1 MPPST
6 AASKKQKQRQ
16 TLTLAQLASYD
27 DFLTDSLVDHAFY
40 WTTIPKNR
48 NSYHPSRGVREEDI
62 AQIIQNE
69 IVVNKDLDAAE
80 CKLLATD
87 GFRKFFNALKTDK
100 AKDDF
105 KRHLRR
111 YTQIYLP
118 DCPFEV
124 NSTNRYTIVSHE
136 AAITARRFIRRS
148 ENIRYLAGTQVNI
161 SPEEERE
168 MTARKKDFSI
178 IISARNKCASL
189 FMGPARFANH
199 DCGANAKLM
208 TTGTAGIEIIA
219 TRNIEVGEEIT
230 VTYADN
236 YFGEDNCECLCKTCE
251 DRCANGW
258 APAEGQ
264 IPVKKSIEESLLDG
278 YSLRRRRRD
287 DSTGPPSRTPSVA
300 PDIRPRVS
308 KSRLRSAKSGRDSL
322 AVDSPICDTLS
333 PDKKRSFD
341 SLVTPPITPSKR
353 RKLSANQAVQRP
365 TESGSSRDSSSAS
378 GSVRSMSLTSGSN
391 EDGSV
396 TDITEPEKDTPE
408 PSQRQ
413 TNEGLVKEE
422 ECEESP
428 EQVLAMAAPFSSQ
441 RFNQK
446 DTPAA
451 TSAETSSAPTREAS
465 VATTRSIPISSLCDP
480 PPPSFLPTSLDVTDA
495 RHTAYPR
502 NAPASSTTTTKKPIM
517 SIAAAMCESISPR
530 RVAMSESCALSF
542 SGNSSLKLMQVDQMA
557 PTAERLAGSRLEH
570 VPQETSTVEALT
582 SIEQSEAVTGSHS
595 SETVQGVKVEALAS
609 TANPRPDQAHVKVC
623 AEVDETTAT
632 TGAAADQPPLKKRK
646 YQRRTFIKETTPP
659 AKRRTP
665 GDYTLTPLL
674 LSEPQTAWVRC
685 TNCETAFV
693 QQNAYYTKASCPRCE
708 RHSKLYGYIWPKTE
722 KVGPRDKE
730 ERILDHR
737 VIHRFLGRDDEARI
751 RGRKRP
757 TTGAPSEAGEEDA
770 GSDGF
775 GGGKATPRY
784 RLGNKR
790 PRAAGPDSGEAE
802 DCAGLRRSGRM
813 RRVSTKVAEL

>member
-1 MPPST
+1 MPPS
-6 AASKKQKQRQ
+6 AASKKQKQA
-16 TLTLAQLASYD
+16 LTLAQLASYD
-27 DFLTDSLVDHAFY
+27 DFLTDALVDHAFY

-48 NSYHPSRGVREEDI
+48 NGYHPSRGIREEEI
-62 AQIIQNE
+62 TQIIQSE
-69 IVVNKDLDAAE
+69 IVVNKDLEAAE
-80 CKLLATD
+80 RKLLATD

-105 KRHLRR
+105 KRHMRR
-111 YTQIYLP
+111 YTQVYLP

-136 AAITARRFIRRS
+136 AAITARRFIRRN
-148 ENIRYLAGTQVNI
+148 ENIKYLAGTQVNI

-178 IISARNKCASL
+178 IISSRSKCASL

-219 TRNIEVGEEIT
+219 TRNIEAGEEIT
-230 VTYADN
+230 VTYAEN
-236 YFGEDNCECLCKTCE
+236 YFGEDNCECLCRTCE
-251 DRCANGW
+251 NKCVNGW

-264 IPVKKSIEESLLDG
+264 VMVKKSIEESLMDG

-287 DSTGPPSRTPSVA
+287 DSSGPSSRTPSVT

-308 KSRLRSAKSGRDSL
+308 KSRLRGGKSARDSL
-322 AVDSPICDTLS
+322 AVDSPMSDALS
-333 PDKKRSFD
+333 PDKKRSLD

-353 RKLSANQAVQRP
+353 RKLSATQSAPAP
-365 TESGSSRDSSSAS
+365 TEHVSSRDSSAS
-378 GSVRSMSLTSGSN
+378 ESVRSMSLTSGSN

-408 PSQRQ
+408 PSQARKA
-413 TNEGLVKEE
+413 ELVKEE
-422 ECEESP
+422 DCEELT
-428 EQVLAMAAPFSSQ
+428 EQVLAQAAPFSSQ
-441 RFNQK
+441 RLVK
-446 DTPAA
+446 TASTA
-451 TSAETSSAPTREAS
+451 SVETSSSTREAS

-480 PPPSFLPTSLDVTDA
+480 PPPPSASSMRDKSVAGAMAFSSDA
-495 RHTAYPR
+495 V
-502 NAPASSTTTTKKPIM
+502 SSTTRPVM
-517 SIAAAMCESISPR
+517 SIAAAMCENISPR
-530 RVAMSESCALSF
+530 RVAMSDASI
-542 SGNSSLKLMQVDQMA
+542 SGRNSLKIMQV
-557 PTAERLAGSRLEH
+557 ERMVSTKEPLASPRH
-570 VPQETSTVEALT
+570 FVQEASTVEALT
-582 SIEQSEAVTGSHS
+582 SIEQDAPIIRS
-595 SETVQGVKVEALAS
+595 SETVQSLKVEAPTS
-609 TANPRPDQAHVKVC
+609 TENPAPIMDNIKVC
-623 AEVDETTAT
+623 AVVDETME
-632 TGAAADQPPLKKRK
+632 AADQPPLKKRK

-659 AKRRTP
+659 AKTRTP

-685 TNCETAFV
+685 MNCETAFV
-693 QQNAYYTKASCPRCE
+693 QQNAYYTKSSCPRCE

-722 KVGPRDKE
+722 RAGPRDKE

-737 VIHRFLGRDDEARI
+737 LIHRFLGRDDEARI

-770 GSDGF
+770 GSE
-775 GGGKATPRY
+775 GGGKATPKY
-784 RLGNKR
+784 RIGNR
-790 PRAAGPDSGEAE
+790 RQRAADEDSGEAE
-802 DCAGLRRSGRM
+802 DTTGLRRSGRM
-813 RRVSTKVAEL
+813 RKASIKVAGE

>member
-1 MPPST
+1 MPPS
-6 AASKKQKQRQ
+6 AASKKQKQA
-16 TLTLAQLASYD
+16 LTLAQLASYD
-27 DFLTDSLVDHAFY
+27 DFLTDALVDHAFY

-48 NSYHPSRGVREEDI
+48 NGYHPSRGIREEEI
-62 AQIIQNE
+62 TQIIQSE
-69 IVVNKDLDAAE
+69 IVVNKDLEAAE
-80 CKLLATD
+80 RKLLATD

-105 KRHLRR
+105 KRHMRR
-111 YTQIYLP
+111 YTQVYLP

-136 AAITARRFIRRS
+136 AAITARRFIRRN
-148 ENIRYLAGTQVNI
+148 ENIKYLAGTQVNI

-178 IISARNKCASL
+178 IISSRSKCASL

-219 TRNIEVGEEIT
+219 TRNIEAGEEIT
-230 VTYADN
+230 VTYAEN
-236 YFGEDNCECLCKTCE
+236 YFGEDNCECLCRTCE
-251 DRCANGW
+251 NKCVNGW

-264 IPVKKSIEESLLDG
+264 VMVKKSIEESLMDG

-287 DSTGPPSRTPSVA
+287 DSSGPSSRTPSVT

-308 KSRLRSAKSGRDSL
+308 KSRLRGGKSARDSL
-322 AVDSPICDTLS
+322 AVDSPMSDALS
-333 PDKKRSFD
+333 PNKKRSLD

-353 RKLSANQAVQRP
+353 RKLSATQSAPAP
-365 TESGSSRDSSSAS
+365 TEHVSSRDSSAS
-378 GSVRSMSLTSGSN
+378 ESVRSMSLTSGSN

-408 PSQRQ
+408 PSQARKA
-413 TNEGLVKEE
+413 ELVKEE
-422 ECEESP
+422 DCEELT
-428 EQVLAMAAPFSSQ
+428 EQVLAQAAPFSSQ
-441 RFNQK
+441 RLVK
-446 DTPAA
+446 TASTA
-451 TSAETSSAPTREAS
+451 SVETSSSTREAS

-480 PPPSFLPTSLDVTDA
+480 PPPPSASSMRDTSVARAMAFSSDA
-495 RHTAYPR
+495 V
-502 NAPASSTTTTKKPIM
+502 SSTTRPVM
-517 SIAAAMCESISPR
+517 SIAAAMCENISPR
-530 RVAMSESCALSF
+530 RVAMSDASI
-542 SGNSSLKLMQVDQMA
+542 SGRNSLKIMQVERMVSTKEPLTSPRHFVQEA
-557 PTAERLAGSRLEH
+557 STA
-570 VPQETSTVEALT
+570 EALT
-582 SIEQSEAVTGSHS
+582 SIEQDAPIIRS
-595 SETVQGVKVEALAS
+595 SETVQSLKVEAPTS
-609 TANPRPDQAHVKVC
+609 TENPAPIMDNIKVC
-623 AEVDETTAT
+623 AVVDETME
-632 TGAAADQPPLKKRK
+632 AADQPPLKKRK

-659 AKRRTP
+659 AKTRTP

-685 TNCETAFV
+685 MNCETAFV
-693 QQNAYYTKASCPRCE
+693 QQNAYYTKSSCPRCE

-722 KVGPRDKE
+722 RAGPRDKE

-737 VIHRFLGRDDEARI
+737 LIHRFLGRDDEARI

-770 GSDGF
+770 GSEA
-775 GGGKATPRY
+775 GGKATPKY
-784 RLGNKR
+784 RIGNR
-790 PRAAGPDSGEAE
+790 RQRAADEDSGEAE
-802 DCAGLRRSGRM
+802 DTTGLRRSGRM
-813 RRVSTKVAEL
+813 RKASIKVAGE

>member
-1 MPPST
+1 MPPS
-6 AASKKQKQRQ
+6 AASKKQKQA
-16 TLTLAQLASYD
+16 LTLAQLASYD
-27 DFLTDSLVDHAFY
+27 DFLTDALVDHAFY

-48 NSYHPSRGVREEDI
+48 NGYHPSRGIREEEI
-62 AQIIQNE
+62 TQIIQSE
-69 IVVNKDLDAAE
+69 IVVNKDLEAAE
-80 CKLLATD
+80 RKLLATD

-105 KRHLRR
+105 KRHMRR
-111 YTQIYLP
+111 YTQVYLP

-136 AAITARRFIRRS
+136 AAITARRFIRRN
-148 ENIRYLAGTQVNI
+148 ENIKYLAGTQVNI

-178 IISARNKCASL
+178 IISSRSKCASL

-219 TRNIEVGEEIT
+219 TRNIEAGEEIT
-230 VTYADN
+230 VTYAEN
-236 YFGEDNCECLCKTCE
+236 YFGEDNCECLCRTCE
-251 DRCANGW
+251 NKCVNGW

-264 IPVKKSIEESLLDG
+264 VMVKKSIEESLMDG

-287 DSTGPPSRTPSVA
+287 DSSGPSSRTPSVT

-308 KSRLRSAKSGRDSL
+308 KSRLRGGKSARDSL
-322 AVDSPICDTLS
+322 AVDSPMSDALS
-333 PDKKRSFD
+333 PNKKRSLD

-353 RKLSANQAVQRP
+353 RKLSATQSAPAP
-365 TESGSSRDSSSAS
+365 TEHVSSRDSSAS
-378 GSVRSMSLTSGSN
+378 ESVRSMSLTSGSN

-408 PSQRQ
+408 PSQARKA
-413 TNEGLVKEE
+413 ELVKEE
-422 ECEESP
+422 DCEELT
-428 EQVLAMAAPFSSQ
+428 EQVLAQAAPFSSQ
-441 RFNQK
+441 RLVK
-446 DTPAA
+446 TASTA
-451 TSAETSSAPTREAS
+451 SVETSSSTREAS

-480 PPPSFLPTSLDVTDA
+480 PPPPSASSMRDA
-495 RHTAYPR
+495 SVARAM
-502 NAPASSTTTTKKPIM
+502 AFSSDAVSSTTRPVM
-517 SIAAAMCESISPR
+517 SIAAAMCENISPR
-530 RVAMSESCALSF
+530 RVAMSDASI
-542 SGNSSLKLMQVDQMA
+542 SGRNSLKIMQV
-557 PTAERLAGSRLEH
+557 ERMVSTKEPLTSPRH
-570 VPQETSTVEALT
+570 FVQEASTVEALT
-582 SIEQSEAVTGSHS
+582 SIEQDAPIIRS
-595 SETVQGVKVEALAS
+595 SETVQSLKVEAPTS
-609 TANPRPDQAHVKVC
+609 TENPAPIMDHIKVC
-623 AEVDETTAT
+623 AVVDETMEAV
-632 TGAAADQPPLKKRK
+632 DQPPLKKRK

-659 AKRRTP
+659 AKTRTP

-685 TNCETAFV
+685 MNCETAFV
-693 QQNAYYTKASCPRCE
+693 QQNAYYTKSSCPRCE

-722 KVGPRDKE
+722 RAGPRDKE

-737 VIHRFLGRDDEARI
+737 LIHRFLGRDDEARI

-770 GSDGF
+770 GSEA
-775 GGGKATPRY
+775 GGKATPKY
-784 RLGNKR
+784 RIGNR
-790 PRAAGPDSGEAE
+790 RQRAADEDSGEAE
-802 DCAGLRRSGRM
+802 DTTGLRRSGRM
-813 RRVSTKVAEL
+813 RKASIKVAGE

>member
-1 MPPST
+1 MPPS
-6 AASKKQKQRQ
+6 AASKKQKQA
-16 TLTLAQLASYD
+16 LTLAQLASYD
-27 DFLTDSLVDHAFY
+27 DFLTDALVDHAFY

-48 NSYHPSRGVREEDI
+48 NGYHPSRGIREEEI
-62 AQIIQNE
+62 TQIIQSE
-69 IVVNKDLDAAE
+69 IVVNKDLEAAE
-80 CKLLATD
+80 RKLLATD

-105 KRHLRR
+105 KRHMRR
-111 YTQIYLP
+111 YTQVYLP

-136 AAITARRFIRRS
+136 AAITARRFIRRN
-148 ENIRYLAGTQVNI
+148 ENIKYLAGTQVNI

-178 IISARNKCASL
+178 IISSRSKCASL

-219 TRNIEVGEEIT
+219 TRNIEAGEEIT
-230 VTYADN
+230 VTYAEN
-236 YFGEDNCECLCKTCE
+236 YFGEDNCECLCRTCE
-251 DRCANGW
+251 NKCVNGW

-264 IPVKKSIEESLLDG
+264 VMVKKSIEESLMDG

-287 DSTGPPSRTPSVA
+287 DSSGPSSRTPSVT

-308 KSRLRSAKSGRDSL
+308 KSRLRGGKSARDSL
-322 AVDSPICDTLS
+322 AVDSPMSDALS
-333 PDKKRSFD
+333 PNKKRSLD

-353 RKLSANQAVQRP
+353 RKLSATQSAPAP
-365 TESGSSRDSSSAS
+365 TEHVSSRDSSAS
-378 GSVRSMSLTSGSN
+378 ESVRSMSLTSGSN

-408 PSQRQ
+408 PSQARKA
-413 TNEGLVKEE
+413 ELVKEE
-422 ECEESP
+422 DCEELT
-428 EQVLAMAAPFSSQ
+428 EQVLAQAAPFSSQ
-441 RFNQK
+441 RLVK
-446 DTPAA
+446 TASTA
-451 TSAETSSAPTREAS
+451 SVETSSSTREAS

-480 PPPSFLPTSLDVTDA
+480 PPPPSASSMRDTSVARAMAFSSDA
-495 RHTAYPR
+495 V
-502 NAPASSTTTTKKPIM
+502 SSTTRPVM
-517 SIAAAMCESISPR
+517 SIAAAMCENISPR
-530 RVAMSESCALSF
+530 RVAMSDASI
-542 SGNSSLKLMQVDQMA
+542 SGRNSLKIMQV
-557 PTAERLAGSRLEH
+557 ERMVSTKEPLTSPRH
-570 VPQETSTVEALT
+570 FVQEASTVEALT
-582 SIEQSEAVTGSHS
+582 SIEQDAPIIRS
-595 SETVQGVKVEALAS
+595 SETVQSLKVEAPTS
-609 TANPRPDQAHVKVC
+609 TENPAPIMDHIKVC
-623 AEVDETTAT
+623 AVVDETMEAV
-632 TGAAADQPPLKKRK
+632 DQPPLKKRK

-659 AKRRTP
+659 AKTRTP

-685 TNCETAFV
+685 MNCETAFV
-693 QQNAYYTKASCPRCE
+693 QQNAYYTKSSCPRCE

-722 KVGPRDKE
+722 RAGPRDKE

-737 VIHRFLGRDDEARI
+737 LIHRFLGRDDEARI

-770 GSDGF
+770 GSEA
-775 GGGKATPRY
+775 GGKATPKY
-784 RLGNKR
+784 RIGNR
-790 PRAAGPDSGEAE
+790 RQRAADEDSGEAE
-802 DCAGLRRSGRM
+802 DTTGLRRSGRM
-813 RRVSTKVAEL
+813 RKASIKVAGE

>member
-1 MPPST
+1 MPPS
-6 AASKKQKQRQ
+6 AASKKQKQA
-16 TLTLAQLASYD
+16 LTLAQLASYD
-27 DFLTDSLVDHAFY
+27 DFLTDALVDHAFY

-48 NSYHPSRGVREEDI
+48 NGYHPSRGIREEEI
-62 AQIIQNE
+62 TQIIQSE
-69 IVVNKDLDAAE
+69 IVVNKDLEAAE
-80 CKLLATD
+80 RKLLATD

-105 KRHLRR
+105 KRHMRR
-111 YTQIYLP
+111 YTQVYLP

-136 AAITARRFIRRS
+136 AAITARRFIRRN
-148 ENIRYLAGTQVNI
+148 ENIKYLAGTQVNI

-178 IISARNKCASL
+178 IISSRSKCASL

-219 TRNIEVGEEIT
+219 TRNIEAGEEIT
-230 VTYADN
+230 VTYAEN
-236 YFGEDNCECLCKTCE
+236 YFGEDNCECLCRTCE
-251 DRCANGW
+251 NKCVNGW

-264 IPVKKSIEESLLDG
+264 VMVKKSIEESLMDG

-287 DSTGPPSRTPSVA
+287 DSSGPSSRTPSVT

-308 KSRLRSAKSGRDSL
+308 KSRLRGGKSARDSL
-322 AVDSPICDTLS
+322 AVDSPMSDALS
-333 PDKKRSFD
+333 PNKKRSLD

-353 RKLSANQAVQRP
+353 RKLSATQSAPAP
-365 TESGSSRDSSSAS
+365 TEHVSSRDSSAS
-378 GSVRSMSLTSGSN
+378 ESVRSMSLTSGSN

-408 PSQRQ
+408 PTQARKA
-413 TNEGLVKEE
+413 ELVKEE
-422 ECEESP
+422 DCEELT
-428 EQVLAMAAPFSSQ
+428 EQVLAQAAPFSSQ
-441 RFNQK
+441 RLVK
-446 DTPAA
+446 TASTA
-451 TSAETSSAPTREAS
+451 SVETSSSTREAS

-480 PPPSFLPTSLDVTDA
+480 PPPPS
-495 RHTAYPR
+495 
-502 NAPASSTTTTKKPIM
+502 ASSMRDTSVARAMAFSSDAVSSTARPVM
-517 SIAAAMCESISPR
+517 SIAAAMCENISPR
-530 RVAMSESCALSF
+530 RVAMSDASI
-542 SGNSSLKLMQVDQMA
+542 SGRNSLKIMQV
-557 PTAERLAGSRLEH
+557 ERMVSTKEPLTSPRH
-570 VPQETSTVEALT
+570 FVQEASTVEALT
-582 SIEQSEAVTGSHS
+582 SIEQDAPIIRS
-595 SETVQGVKVEALAS
+595 SETVQSLKVEAPTS
-609 TANPRPDQAHVKVC
+609 TENPAPIMDNIKVC
-623 AEVDETTAT
+623 AVVDETME
-632 TGAAADQPPLKKRK
+632 AADQPPLKKRK

-659 AKRRTP
+659 AKTRTP

-685 TNCETAFV
+685 MNCETAFV
-693 QQNAYYTKASCPRCE
+693 QQNAYYTKSSCPRCE

-722 KVGPRDKE
+722 RAGPRDKE

-737 VIHRFLGRDDEARI
+737 LIHRFLGRDDEARI

-770 GSDGF
+770 GSEA
-775 GGGKATPRY
+775 GGKATPKY
-784 RLGNKR
+784 RIGNR
-790 PRAAGPDSGEAE
+790 RQRAADEDSGEAE
-802 DCAGLRRSGRM
+802 DTTGLRRSGRM
-813 RRVSTKVAEL
+813 RKASIKVAGE

>member
-1 MPPST
+1 MPPS
-6 AASKKQKQRQ
+6 AASKKQKQA
-16 TLTLAQLASYD
+16 LTLAQLASYD
-27 DFLTDSLVDHAFY
+27 DFLTDALVDHAFY

-48 NSYHPSRGVREEDI
+48 NGYHPSRGIREEEI
-62 AQIIQNE
+62 TQIIQSE
-69 IVVNKDLDAAE
+69 IVVNKDLEAAE
-80 CKLLATD
+80 RKLLATD

-105 KRHLRR
+105 KRHMRR
-111 YTQIYLP
+111 YTQVYLP

-136 AAITARRFIRRS
+136 AAITARRFIRRN
-148 ENIRYLAGTQVNI
+148 ENIKYLAGTQVNI

-178 IISARNKCASL
+178 IISSRSKCASL

-219 TRNIEVGEEIT
+219 TRNIEAGEEIT
-230 VTYADN
+230 VTYAEN
-236 YFGEDNCECLCKTCE
+236 YFGEDNCECLCRTCE
-251 DRCANGW
+251 NKCVNGW

-264 IPVKKSIEESLLDG
+264 VMVKKSIEESLMDG

-287 DSTGPPSRTPSVA
+287 DSSGPSSRTPSVT

-308 KSRLRSAKSGRDSL
+308 KSRLRGGKSARDSL
-322 AVDSPICDTLS
+322 AVDSPMSDALS
-333 PDKKRSFD
+333 PNKKRSLD

-353 RKLSANQAVQRP
+353 RKLSATQSAPAP
-365 TESGSSRDSSSAS
+365 TEHVSSRDSSAS
-378 GSVRSMSLTSGSN
+378 ESVRSMSLTSGSN

-408 PSQRQ
+408 PSQARKA
-413 TNEGLVKEE
+413 ELVKEE
-422 ECEESP
+422 DCEELT
-428 EQVLAMAAPFSSQ
+428 EQVLAQAAPFSSQ
-441 RFNQK
+441 RLVK
-446 DTPAA
+446 TASTA
-451 TSAETSSAPTREAS
+451 SVETSSSTREAS

-480 PPPSFLPTSLDVTDA
+480 PPPPSASSMRDTSVARAMAFSSDA
-495 RHTAYPR
+495 V
-502 NAPASSTTTTKKPIM
+502 SSTTRPVM
-517 SIAAAMCESISPR
+517 SIAAAMCENISPR
-530 RVAMSESCALSF
+530 RVAMSDASI
-542 SGNSSLKLMQVDQMA
+542 SGRNSLKIMQV
-557 PTAERLAGSRLEH
+557 ERMVSTKEPLTSPRH
-570 VPQETSTVEALT
+570 FVQEASTVEALT
-582 SIEQSEAVTGSHS
+582 SIEQDAPIIRS
-595 SETVQGVKVEALAS
+595 SETVQSLKVEAPTS
-609 TANPRPDQAHVKVC
+609 TENPAPIMDNIKVC
-623 AEVDETTAT
+623 AVVDETM
-632 TGAAADQPPLKKRK
+632 GAVDQPPLKKRK

-659 AKRRTP
+659 AKTRTP

-685 TNCETAFV
+685 MNCETAFV
-693 QQNAYYTKASCPRCE
+693 QQNAYYTKSSCPRCE

-722 KVGPRDKE
+722 RAGPRDKE

-737 VIHRFLGRDDEARI
+737 LIHRFLGRDDEARI

-770 GSDGF
+770 GSEA
-775 GGGKATPRY
+775 GGKATPKY
-784 RLGNKR
+784 RIGNR
-790 PRAAGPDSGEAE
+790 RQRAADEDSGEAE
-802 DCAGLRRSGRM
+802 DTTGLRRSGRV
-813 RRVSTKVAEL
+813 RKASIKVAGE

>member
-1 MPPST
+1 MPPS
-6 AASKKQKQRQ
+6 AASKKQKPA
-16 TLTLAQLASYD
+16 LTLAQLASYD
-27 DFLTDSLVDHAFY
+27 DFLTDALVDHAFY

-48 NSYHPSRGVREEDI
+48 NSYHPSRGVREEEI
-62 AQIIQNE
+62 TKIIQSE
-69 IVVNKDLDAAE
+69 IAVNKDLEAAE
-80 CKLLATD
+80 RKLLATD
-87 GFRKFFNALKTDK
+87 GFRKFFAALKTDK

-136 AAITARRFIRRS
+136 AAITARRFIRRN
-148 ENIRYLAGTQVNI
+148 ENIKYLAGTQVNI

-178 IISARNKCASL
+178 IISARSKCASL

-208 TTGTAGIEIIA
+208 TTGAAGIEIIA

-230 VTYADN
+230 VTYAEN

-251 DRCANGW
+251 DKWVNGW

-264 IPVKKSIEESLLDG
+264 VVVKKSIEESVMDG

-287 DSTGPPSRTPSVA
+287 DSTGPSSRTPSVT

-308 KSRLRSAKSGRDSL
+308 KSRLRGGKSGRDSL
-322 AVDSPICDTLS
+322 AVDSPMSDAVS
-333 PDKKRSFD
+333 PSKKRSFD

-353 RKLSANQAVQRP
+353 RKLSAAKSAPAP
-365 TESGSSRDSSSAS
+365 TELISSRDSSAAE
-378 GSVRSMSLTSGSN
+378 SVRSMSLTSGSN

-408 PSQRQ
+408 PSQAKRK
-413 TNEGLVKEE
+413 TELVKEE
-422 ECEESP
+422 DCEEP
-428 EQVLAMAAPFSSQ
+428 TEQILANAAPFSSQ
-441 RFNQK
+441 RLSK
-446 DTPAA
+446 KSTAP
-451 TSAETSSAPTREAS
+451 TISSETSMLVREAS
-465 VATTRSIPISSLCDP
+465 VSTTRSIPISSLCDP
-480 PPPSFLPTSLDVTDA
+480 PPPPSAPSGRGMSVIRTMTSPTNVTASLPTRPV
-495 RHTAYPR
+495 
-502 NAPASSTTTTKKPIM
+502 M
-517 SIAAAMCESISPR
+517 SIAAAICENISPR
-530 RVAMSESCALSF
+530 AVAMSDTGAPVI
-542 SGNSSLKLMQVDQMA
+542 SGKNSLKMMQIDHMLITKGSQ
-557 PTAERLAGSRLEH
+557 AGSRHH
-570 VPQETSTVEALT
+570 VRETSTLKAVT
-582 SIEQSEAVTGSHS
+582 SIEQDTLSISNS
-595 SETVQGVKVEALAS
+595 DKVQSLKVETSAS
-609 TANPRPDQAHVKVC
+609 TEHPLHIADDTEVC
-623 AEVDETTAT
+623 AEVDETME
-632 TGAAADQPPLKKRK
+632 AADQPPLTKRK

-659 AKRRTP
+659 AKTRTP

-685 TNCETAFV
+685 MNCETAFV
-693 QQNAYYTKASCPRCE
+693 QQNAYYTKSSCPRCE

-722 KVGPRDKE
+722 KAGPRDKE

-737 VIHRFLGRDDEARI
+737 TIHRFLGRDDEARI

-757 TTGAPSEAGEEDA
+757 TTGGPSEAGEDDA
-770 GSDGF
+770 GLESTG

-784 RLGNKR
+784 RIGNKR
-790 PRAAGPDSGEAE
+790 QGAAEQDSGEAE
-802 DCAGLRRSGRM
+802 DTSGLRRSCRM
-813 RRVSTKVAEL
+813 RKASSKVASQ

>member
-1 MPPST
+1 MPPS
-6 AASKKQKQRQ
+6 AASKKQKQA
-16 TLTLAQLASYD
+16 LTLAQLASYD
-27 DFLTDSLVDHAFY
+27 DFLTDALVDHAFY

-48 NSYHPSRGVREEDI
+48 NGYHPSRGIREEEI
-62 AQIIQNE
+62 TQIIQSE
-69 IVVNKDLDAAE
+69 IVVNKDLEAAE
-80 CKLLATD
+80 RKLLATD

-105 KRHLRR
+105 KRHMRR
-111 YTQIYLP
+111 YTQVYLP

-136 AAITARRFIRRS
+136 AAITARRFIRRN
-148 ENIRYLAGTQVNI
+148 ENIKYLAGTQVNI

-178 IISARNKCASL
+178 IISSRSKCASL

-219 TRNIEVGEEIT
+219 TRNIEAGEEIT
-230 VTYADN
+230 VTYAEN
-236 YFGEDNCECLCKTCE
+236 YFGEDNCECLCRTCE
-251 DRCANGW
+251 NKCVNGW

-264 IPVKKSIEESLLDG
+264 VMVKKSIEESLMDG

-287 DSTGPPSRTPSVA
+287 DSSGPSSRTPSVT

-308 KSRLRSAKSGRDSL
+308 KSRLRGGKSARDSL
-322 AVDSPICDTLS
+322 AVDSPMSDALS
-333 PDKKRSFD
+333 PNKKRSLD

-353 RKLSANQAVQRP
+353 RKLSATQSAPAP
-365 TESGSSRDSSSAS
+365 TEHVSSRDSSAS
-378 GSVRSMSLTSGSN
+378 ESVRSMSLTSGSN

-408 PSQRQ
+408 PSQARKA
-413 TNEGLVKEE
+413 ELVKEE
-422 ECEESP
+422 DCEELT
-428 EQVLAMAAPFSSQ
+428 EQVLAQAAPFSSQ
-441 RFNQK
+441 RLVK
-446 DTPAA
+446 TASTA
-451 TSAETSSAPTREAS
+451 SVETSSSTREAS

-480 PPPSFLPTSLDVTDA
+480 PPPPSASSMRDTSVARAMAFSSDA
-495 RHTAYPR
+495 V
-502 NAPASSTTTTKKPIM
+502 SSTTRPVM
-517 SIAAAMCESISPR
+517 SIAAAMCENISPR
-530 RVAMSESCALSF
+530 RVAMSDASI
-542 SGNSSLKLMQVDQMA
+542 SGRNSLKMMQV
-557 PTAERLAGSRLEH
+557 ERMVSTKEPLTSPRH
-570 VPQETSTVEALT
+570 FVQEASTVEALT
-582 SIEQSEAVTGSHS
+582 SIEQDAPIIRS
-595 SETVQGVKVEALAS
+595 SETVQSLKVEAPTS
-609 TANPRPDQAHVKVC
+609 TENPAPIMDNIKAC
-623 AEVDETTAT
+623 AVVDETM
-632 TGAAADQPPLKKRK
+632 GAADQPPLKKRK

-659 AKRRTP
+659 AKTRTP

-685 TNCETAFV
+685 MNCETAFV
-693 QQNAYYTKASCPRCE
+693 QQNAYYTKSSCPRCE

-722 KVGPRDKE
+722 RAGPRDKE

-737 VIHRFLGRDDEARI
+737 LIHRFLGRDDEARI

-770 GSDGF
+770 GSEA
-775 GGGKATPRY
+775 GGKATPKY
-784 RLGNKR
+784 RIGNR
-790 PRAAGPDSGEAE
+790 RQRAADEDSGEAE
-802 DCAGLRRSGRM
+802 DTTGLRRSGRM
-813 RRVSTKVAEL
+813 RKASIKVAGE

>member
-1 MPPST
+1 MPPS
-6 AASKKQKQRQ
+6 AASKKQKQA
-16 TLTLAQLASYD
+16 LTLAQLASYD
-27 DFLTDSLVDHAFY
+27 DFLTDALVDHAFY

-48 NSYHPSRGVREEDI
+48 NGYHPSRGIREEEI
-62 AQIIQNE
+62 TQIIQSE
-69 IVVNKDLDAAE
+69 IVVNKDLEAAE
-80 CKLLATD
+80 RKLLATD

-105 KRHLRR
+105 KRHMRR
-111 YTQIYLP
+111 YTQVYLP

-136 AAITARRFIRRS
+136 AAITARRFIRRN
-148 ENIRYLAGTQVNI
+148 ENIKYLAGTQVNI

-178 IISARNKCASL
+178 IISSRSKCASL

-219 TRNIEVGEEIT
+219 TRNIEAGEEIT
-230 VTYADN
+230 VTYAEN
-236 YFGEDNCECLCKTCE
+236 YFGEDNCECLCRTCE
-251 DRCANGW
+251 NKCVNGW

-264 IPVKKSIEESLLDG
+264 VMVKKSIEESLMDG

-287 DSTGPPSRTPSVA
+287 DSSGPSSRTPSVT

-308 KSRLRSAKSGRDSL
+308 KSRLRGGKSARDSL
-322 AVDSPICDTLS
+322 AVDSPMSDALS
-333 PDKKRSFD
+333 PNKKRSLD

-353 RKLSANQAVQRP
+353 CKLSATQSAPAP
-365 TESGSSRDSSSAS
+365 TEHVSSRDSSAS
-378 GSVRSMSLTSGSN
+378 ESVRSMSLTSGSN

-408 PSQRQ
+408 PSQARKA
-413 TNEGLVKEE
+413 ELVKEE
-422 ECEESP
+422 DCEELT
-428 EQVLAMAAPFSSQ
+428 EQVLAQAAPFSSQ
-441 RFNQK
+441 RLVK
-446 DTPAA
+446 TASTA
-451 TSAETSSAPTREAS
+451 SVETSSSTREAS

-480 PPPSFLPTSLDVTDA
+480 PPPPSASSMRDTSVARAMAFSSDA
-495 RHTAYPR
+495 V
-502 NAPASSTTTTKKPIM
+502 SSTTRPVM
-517 SIAAAMCESISPR
+517 SIAAAMCENISPR
-530 RVAMSESCALSF
+530 RVAMSDASI
-542 SGNSSLKLMQVDQMA
+542 SGRNSLKIMQV
-557 PTAERLAGSRLEH
+557 ERMVSTKEPLTSPRH
-570 VPQETSTVEALT
+570 FVQEASIVEALT
-582 SIEQSEAVTGSHS
+582 SIEQDAPIIRS
-595 SETVQGVKVEALAS
+595 SETVQSLKVEAPTS
-609 TANPRPDQAHVKVC
+609 TENPAPIMDNIKVC
-623 AEVDETTAT
+623 AVVDETM
-632 TGAAADQPPLKKRK
+632 GAADQPPLKKRK

-659 AKRRTP
+659 AKTRTP

-685 TNCETAFV
+685 MNCETAFV
-693 QQNAYYTKASCPRCE
+693 QQNAYYTKSSCPRCE

-722 KVGPRDKE
+722 RAGPRDKE

-737 VIHRFLGRDDEARI
+737 LIHRFLGRDDEARI

-770 GSDGF
+770 GSEA
-775 GGGKATPRY
+775 GGKATPKY
-784 RLGNKR
+784 RIGNR
-790 PRAAGPDSGEAE
+790 RQRAADEDSGEAE
-802 DCAGLRRSGRM
+802 DTTGLRRSGRM
-813 RRVSTKVAEL
+813 RKASIKVAGE